1 MSKDAPGDR
10 ILALWR
16 TLDRW
21 PPGDRIFS
29 FLLARLVPC
38 SDDLAAAR
46 R

>member
-21 PPGDRIFS
+21 PAGDRIFS